1 MALTR
6 LSIPVSLVL
15 PVFWYGQKSKE
26 DIDKPKMQSLED
38 ILKALDEPEEI
49 SEEDLD
55 AERLMEALLAGEM
68 VSAP

>member
-1 MALTR
+1 
-6 LSIPVSLVL
+6 
-15 PVFWYGQKSKE
+15 
-26 DIDKPKMQSLED
+26 MQSLED

-68 VSAP
+68 VNATYV